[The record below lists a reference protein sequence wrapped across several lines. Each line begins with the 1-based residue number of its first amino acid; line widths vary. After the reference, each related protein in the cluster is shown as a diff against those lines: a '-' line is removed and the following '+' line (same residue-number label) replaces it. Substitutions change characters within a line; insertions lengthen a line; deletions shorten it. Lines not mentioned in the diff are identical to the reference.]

1 MKRVSSCLKKKDN
14 KNPKKSQIH
23 KKKGSGPLRLIHLKS
38 GRGEFV
44 YLSQNPLQSGLL
56 VDVER
61 TQVREGEEGPHQ

>member
-1 MKRVSSCLKKKDN
+1 MFKKKTT
-14 KNPKKSQIH
+14 KIQKKVKFI